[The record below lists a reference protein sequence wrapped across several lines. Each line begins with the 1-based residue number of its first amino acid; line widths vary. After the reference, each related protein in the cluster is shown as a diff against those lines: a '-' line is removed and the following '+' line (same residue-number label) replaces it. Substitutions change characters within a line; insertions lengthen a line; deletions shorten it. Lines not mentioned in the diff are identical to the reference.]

1 MQFIIDPSKG
11 PFRLGVFRQAKSEK
25 QKSADGKT
33 RFSAFFSALFRKKKF
48 EKRQTFYF
56 LLAESEKQ
64 KIWAANQKIEFDAF
78 HFSAFRL
85 AKNV

>member
-1 MQFIIDPSKG
+1 MIG
-11 PFRLGVFRQAKSEK
+11 
-25 QKSADGKT
+25 
-33 RFSAFFSALFRKKKF
+33 ALFFAKKSFK
-48 EKRQTFYF
+48 KANFYF
-56 LLAESEKQ
+56 LLAESKKQ